1 MGDGRCGKG
10 DNADVR
16 IVGDL
21 PQGDEDVVGKAQ
33 SLQLWLD
40 QVGIAASDESY
51 GQFRQAKAQ
60 LVGLAR
66 IVEGGQPFVA
76 QGAQD
81 IEGAARADA
90 GGASDGGHALRS
102 VGVGQV
108 AKYLNGVHYRAD
120 IFAAGA
126 FGCGVLGHFSS
137 FHSVL

>member
-1 MGDGRCGKG
+1 M
-10 DNADVR
+10 
-16 IVGDL
+16 
-21 PQGDEDVVGKAQ
+21 GKAQ

-102 VGVGQV
+102 VGVG
-108 AKYLNGVHYRAD
+108 
-120 IFAAGA
+120 
-126 FGCGVLGHFSS
+126 
-137 FHSVL
+137 